1 VTRVVSGPSRLCAIL
16 VALCS
21 LAFAVVTSAQPDP
34 LQQAADHIR
43 EERWSSA
50 IEILEAALARS
61 PDEVRALNLLGIALS
76 SSGRRQEAHAQFEK
90 AVALAP
96 RFHPALKNLAVNE
109 MSLGRVDEAVAHFR
123 ELLKA
128 VPDDPVAHLVLAEAA
143 FDDGDFQGAVDHYE
157 KSRIFDRGDP
167 TLVLKL
173 ARSYQRV
180 GRSDEAGSVLAKL
193 PVGDPAI
200 DQEAGRLLVEM
211 EEYSAAA
218 ERFEGVLSASPG
230 NYDVGFNLALARVR
244 GGEPAAAVR
253 VIQDLVEKGHRT
265 PEIYN
270 LLSRAHE
277 ASGETKHAYDA
288 LRTAIEIDPAGETH
302 YVDLIALCLDH
313 ENLELA
319 LEIADIGVTA
329 LPRSARLLRQRGIV
343 LAMKGDFQAAQASF
357 DEAAKLSP
365 DDGLS
370 YVALG
375 LVYLQMGR
383 TPEAVATL
391 RERRRRNPDDALASW
406 FLGEALYRS
415 GAQPGSKEETE
426 ALHALNSAV
435 DLQADL
441 LQAHLL
447 LAKMLQRSGRLDQA
461 LEHLKQALALDP
473 DNASTSY
480 QLAQVYRRQGKTRE
494 ANELFAKVRDMKADD
509 RDEFTRSGLLRI
521 VREGRR

>member
-1 VTRVVSGPSRLCAIL
+1 MTRVVSGPLRLCAIL

-21 LAFAVVTSAQPDP
+21 VAVAVVTSAQPDP
-34 LQQAADHIR
+34 LRQAADHIR
-43 EERWSSA
+43 GKRWTEA
-50 IEILEAALARS
+50 IEILEATLAQS

-76 SSGRRQEAHAQFEK
+76 SSGRQQEAQAQFEK

-96 RFHPALKNLAVNE
+96 AFHPALKNLAVNE
-109 MSLGRVDEAVAHFR
+109 MSLGRVDEAAAHFR

-143 FDDGDFQGAVDHYE
+143 FERDDFRGAVEHYE

-167 TLVLKL
+167 TLILKL
-173 ARSYQRV
+173 ARSHQRV
-180 GRSDEAGSVLAKL
+180 GRLEQAMKVLAKL
-193 PVGDPAI
+193 PTGDPAI
-200 DQEAGRLLVEM
+200 DQEAGELLVEM
-211 EEYSAAA
+211 EEFSAAA
-218 ERFEGVLSASPG
+218 QRFEAVLAASPG
-230 NYDVGFNLALARVR
+230 SYDVGFNLALARLR

-253 VIQDLVEKGHRT
+253 VLQDLADKGHRT

-277 ASGETKHAYDA
+277 ASGDTKQAYDA
-288 LRTAIEIDPAGETH
+288 LRTAIVLDPAGETH

-313 ENLELA
+313 ENLDLA
-319 LEIADIGVTA
+319 LEIADIGVGER
-329 LPRSARLLRQRGIV
+329 PRSARLHRQRGIV

-357 DEAAKLSP
+357 DRAATLSP

-391 RERRRRNPDDALASW
+391 RERCRRSPDDALANW

-415 GAQPGSKEETE
+415 GAQPGSEEETE
-426 ALHALNSAV
+426 ALQALASAV
-435 DLQADL
+435 DLQPDL

-447 LAKMLQRSGRLDQA
+447 LGKMLQRTGRLDQA
-461 LEHLKQALALDP
+461 VEHLEHALTLDP
-473 DNASTSY
+473 DNAATSY

-494 ANELFAKVRDMKADD
+494 ANELFAKVRDLKAED
-509 RDEFTRSGLLRI
+509 RDQFTRSGLLRI